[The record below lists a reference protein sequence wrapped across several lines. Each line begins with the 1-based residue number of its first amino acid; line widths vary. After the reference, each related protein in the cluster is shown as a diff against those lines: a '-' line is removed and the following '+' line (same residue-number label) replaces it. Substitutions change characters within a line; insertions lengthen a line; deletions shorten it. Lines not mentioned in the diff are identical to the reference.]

1 VRRRSGRH
9 VNGGHGSVVP
19 KPKPQIV
26 SPYVQRRYNFVVSKM
41 GQNRIRPCS
50 QAEFAVRKKK
60 EPHRCKTVR
69 FTRFVS
75 HYGRCPKA
83 AASAAL
89 GQPTYATLHRF
100 TSSLGK
106 TSRVTRD
113 PPVANTDTPSVAGLG
128 PLPSATADEP
138 DKALARDV
146 AHLVT
151 VFPAPLLGGLCRGT
165 RTADAQDHAS
175 VDYTHCIGR
184 NASKRLRKWQMT
196 G

>member
-1 VRRRSGRH
+1 MAILKDSRRMHSGQPTSGRKT
-9 VNGGHGSVVP
+9 S
-19 KPKPQIV
+19 KP
-26 SPYVQRRYNFVVSKM
+26 NTTM
-41 GQNRIRPCS
+41 
-50 QAEFAVRKKK
+50 FASRVRGAQKK

-113 PPVANTDTPSVAGLG
+113 PPVANTDTPGVAGLG

>member
-1 VRRRSGRH
+1 MPRGRQIPRRQPSTSTIAAWRSLKIVAGCIA
-9 VNGGHGSVVP
+9 VNQQAVA
-19 KPKPQIV
+19 K
-26 SPYVQRRYNFVVSKM
+26 R
-41 GQNRIRPCS
+41 QNRIRPCS